1 MKSSSVP
8 PLLSFLQDLKLPRH
22 ALLSACGLRSG
33 VQAFD
38 VLGGAAGVGGFPGHW
53 PGKPSRHCMRLWT
66 VPEWARH
73 ATDGRPQLLEP
84 SPPLALG

>member
-8 PLLSFLQDLKLPRH
+8 PILSFLQDLKLPRH

-38 VLGGAAGVGGFPGHW
+38 VLGGAAGVGGVPRSLAGEAVTSLHA
-53 PGKPSRHCMRLWT
+53 T
-66 VPEWARH
+66 VDGAGVGPARH
-73 ATDGRPQLLEP
+73 RR
-84 SPPLALG
+84 